1 MKYATIMFIISI
13 LAPLCSHGDIAQHE
27 STRSHLF
34 HCHDQGKKQ
43 LTKSILIFQG
53 FLKYVEAVVSF
64 LTVGTNNLLCGI
76 FIHIY
81 SHSLMHGKQNY
92 LNHRKLIIIAQSA
105 SHIKQTWSQSGVE
118 KVLCQDRRGGA
129 VLNLFVLTF

>member
-13 LAPLCSHGDIAQHE
+13 LAPLCSHGDIAQRE
-27 STRSHLF
+27 STHSHLF

-64 LTVGTNNLLCGI
+64 LTVD
-76 FIHIY
+76 
-81 SHSLMHGKQNY
+81 K
-92 LNHRKLIIIAQSA
+92 
-105 SHIKQTWSQSGVE
+105 
-118 KVLCQDRRGGA
+118 
-129 VLNLFVLTF
+129 